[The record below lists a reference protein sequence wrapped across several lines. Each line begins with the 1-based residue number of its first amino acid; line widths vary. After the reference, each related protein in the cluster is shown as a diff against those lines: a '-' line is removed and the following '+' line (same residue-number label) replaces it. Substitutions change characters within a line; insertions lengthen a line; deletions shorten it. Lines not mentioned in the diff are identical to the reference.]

1 MFHMTQLD
9 QLNLLEETKA
19 LLEQALENLQ
29 TYVHAANDQN
39 TANYLLES
47 LKDALGQGNPY
58 NQSIQQVIEKVE
70 RQGQEEEPYNEQEE
84 LEVAFA

>member
-1 MFHMTQLD
+1 MLHMTQIE

-19 LLEQALENLQ
+19 LLEQALENLHQ
-29 TYVHAANDQN
+29 YVQASGDLN
-39 TANYLLES
+39 TENYLLAS

-70 RQGQEEEPYNEQEE
+70 RQGEEEEPHDQPE
-84 LEVAFA
+84 LEGAFA